1 MVVLEFCRR
10 MRFSLIIT
18 NDISPCRSSASHAL
32 PTIRARAPAPQ
43 HPRGCR
49 ILKHRPTQQPSMV
62 KQLPPPSVAA
72 SWPKPNYV
80 DPITRGPELQIIC
93 TLLIVAV
100 IVVLALRTW
109 VRSKIIHAMGADDW
123 LILAALVRKILH
135 STIRR
140 LTRPATCSGF
150 VWSMHGQR
158 RKWLGQASMGPA
170 TTIVSIVRV
179 DLVADPTRLHHH
191 HGPHQKLNSGRF
203 SPPHT
208 LRVYALGDIWD
219 PRHCRP
225 VGHILELC
233 DHL

>member
-1 MVVLEFCRR
+1 
-10 MRFSLIIT
+10 MRDGSVGILPSSAVPAPNYIP
-18 NDISPCRSSASHAL
+18 PCRSFTSRAQ
-32 PTIRARAPAPQ
+32 PTLRARAPQ

-49 ILKHRPTQQPSMV
+49 ILKQRPTQQRIMV
-62 KQLPPPSVAA
+62 KLLPPPSVAA

-100 IVVLALRTW
+100 IVVLALRIW
-109 VRSKIIHAMGADDW
+109 VRSKIMHAMGADDW
-123 LILAALVRKILH
+123 LILAALVCKILH
-135 STIRR
+135 STISR

-158 RKWLGQASMGPA
+158 RTWLGQTPMGSA
-170 TTIVSIVRV
+170 TTMVSIVRV

-191 HGPHQKLNSGRF
+191 HGPYQNLYSGRF
-203 SPPHT
+203 PPPHT
-208 LRVYALGDIWD
+208 LRAYALGDVWD
-219 PRHCRP
+219 ARHCRL
-225 VGHILELC
+225 VGHILELR